1 MEPIV
6 LQYVTHDRYNK
17 TCYICEEQG
26 RESKAASGACMTCNW
41 HGCRQAFHVTCAQM
55 ANLLCEEEG
64 LEADNVQYCGYC
76 KYHFSKM
83 KSLRHSGSSSSVHGR
98 SRSESPPH
106 ERHGSHHDKQKKS
119 RKDKERPKQK
129 HKKSYESSS
138 RPVSS
143 VSITTE
149 KESSSHHVSSAKDT
163 SEVNRSEVKGK
174 KSTSHGVGHRG
185 KKLGS
190 SKTSG
195 SFSSVTS
202 SGSFQ
207 QGTPSSSLQTS
218 QDFLGFS
225 KLDQEEDKY
234 VKPASSPHS
243 SPASESPKVEL
254 FEQKVTVS
262 SFGSIMRFTA
272 APPSQPRVREA
283 SPVDYKAPAPNPMS
297 LSLSCHKHMPSL
309 STEEGEPVKEK
320 KHKGSKKSKH
330 GPGRPKGSK
339 KRESAALAAAACTA
353 SGTLPMGSLTAG
365 LTSSTRAL
373 GHDSTIP
380 SLSIESPLL
389 SSGIYTSNKDPI
401 SHGGGVLRAACSTPL
416 SSSVFVHQGSSAHPQ
431 LNRSSILGGMT
442 AVSSVSTTQVFSLPG
457 STFSLPPSHVFGSPL
472 SGPSINP
479 LLNQSENSQAEAD
492 LEDCSF
498 VCRESSPRESLSSV
512 SPISSLP
519 TLFDQTV
526 SCSGGRQQENVPH
539 ATSNIEQLL
548 EKHGNGEAGVNIVE
562 MLKSLHAL
570 QQENQRLQ
578 EQIMSL
584 TAKKERL
591 QILNVQLSVPFPAA
605 TSAIGQPSHTH
616 HYVLSQSG
624 QCGFGVYDSLNA
636 SKSPPSKISFATENS
651 LSTTS
656 EDPPSGCPS
665 RSSSSLSYHSTPPPL
680 PLAQQSPASLSLPG
694 VPTVQQQQQTNG
706 LGRLNSAAGG
716 LGGCPAAP
724 ASVAPASALPTV
736 PLVSGMMGNLA
747 GGQQLP
753 MNGIMGNLNGMMQ
766 PAAPMH
772 NTQNALLQTSVPPS
786 VQLSANLTSVPGLG
800 LLSEQ
805 QKQFL
810 QQQQQLQQLLTSQQL
825 TPEQQ
830 ALVFQMMQQRQRE
843 LQRMQMTGASQLP
856 INSLLAA
863 TTAPPLASGNGL
875 MTSSAAQPLHAGS
888 SLMTSIAPP
897 LNTANTLMA
906 STAPPL
912 LPGNNM
918 MGSTGPPLHAA
929 GPPVL
934 TAQANPFLNMVS
946 ESSSQ
951 KPGRVNDKAASSNQ
965 DNG

>member
-1 MEPIV
+1 M
-6 LQYVTHDRYNK
+6 R
-17 TCYICEEQG
+17 
-26 RESKAASGACMTCNW
+26 R
-41 HGCRQAFHVTCAQM
+41 
-55 ANLLCEEEG
+55 
-64 LEADNVQYCGYC
+64 
-76 KYHFSKM
+76 
-83 KSLRHSGSSSSVHGR
+83 SV
-98 SRSESPPH
+98 
-106 ERHGSHHDKQKKS
+106 KS

-207 QGTPSSSLQTS
+207 QEECGNDCNPCTPSSSLQTS

-479 LLNQSENSQAEAD
+479 LLNQSENSQAEKKKKKKSYRFEHFH
-492 LEDCSF
+492 LKISMCF
-498 VCRESSPRESLSSV
+498 R

-605 TSAIGQPSHTH
+605 TSAIGQSGGTVPSPPPVVRW
-616 HYVLSQSG
+616 YSPPPSSQ
-624 QCGFGVYDSLNA
+624 VYDSLNA

-656 EDPPSGCPS
+656 EQKTRWLPLKPKPRLQIFIIIYLLWLGGGGGN
-665 RSSSSLSYHSTPPPL
+665 RQLSSLFPWAVTRRNMQVARLRVRSVAEVTLSALAGVGGRNLGPL
-680 PLAQQSPASLSLPG
+680 VVSLGADSCRHPHSLSLSLSLSR
-694 VPTVQQQQQTNG
+694 
-706 LGRLNSAAGG
+706 LG
-716 LGGCPAAP
+716 
-724 ASVAPASALPTV
+724 
-736 PLVSGMMGNLA
+736 
-747 GGQQLP
+747 
-753 MNGIMGNLNGMMQ
+753 
-766 PAAPMH
+766 
-772 NTQNALLQTSVPPS
+772 
-786 VQLSANLTSVPGLG
+786 VPGLG

-934 TAQANPFLNMVS
+934 TAQANPFLNM
-946 ESSSQ
+946 
-951 KPGRVNDKAASSNQ
+951 
-965 DNG
+965 